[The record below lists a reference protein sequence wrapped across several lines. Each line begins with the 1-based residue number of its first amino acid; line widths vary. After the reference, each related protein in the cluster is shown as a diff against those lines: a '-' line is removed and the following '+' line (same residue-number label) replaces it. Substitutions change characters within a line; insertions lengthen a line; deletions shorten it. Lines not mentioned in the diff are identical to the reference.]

1 MTETKTTKTVDLKP
15 KAEKITEQQL
25 KEVQQIISTANQIKL
40 EVGGIEARKHMLLHE
55 LDAVNRK
62 MGEINKALEE
72 EYGKMDIDIQTGE
85 IKYPENGEVNS

>member
-1 MTETKTTKTVDLKP
+1 MTKTKTTKTVDLKP

-25 KEVQQIISTANQIKL
+25 REVQQIISTANQIKL
-40 EVGGIEARKHMLLHE
+40 EVGSIEARKHMLLHE
-55 LDAVNRK
+55 LDAINRK
-62 MGEINKALEE
+62 MGEINKVLEE